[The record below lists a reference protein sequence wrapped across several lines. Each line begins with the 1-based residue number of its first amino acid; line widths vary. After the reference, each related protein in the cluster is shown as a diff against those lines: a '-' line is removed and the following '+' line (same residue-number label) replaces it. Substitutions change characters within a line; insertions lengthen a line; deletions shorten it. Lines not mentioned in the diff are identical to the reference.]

1 VLYTKQTSVITVM
14 VWAYCNLQPAV
25 FWNIFII
32 PHDMNMGL
40 AHNGI
45 NNT

>member
-14 VWAYCNLQPAV
+14 ASAYHNLQPAV

-32 PHDMNMGL
+32 QHDMIMGS
-40 AHNGI
+40 AHNVI